1 MKKTLLA
8 IMSIVFLS
16 ASAFCASNQTD
27 ILTLFSSKS
36 KAENKIWVGTF
47 QLVFNDMKNNII
59 KHNIEF
65 LKEKPTK
72 ELKGLNSEEFSADML
87 NPESY
92 FTSYGETSPEAKEE
106 IKKAIFEKFKETS
119 DILDSMDWSKGMG
132 KYYAYA
138 MLKKEFEFLNEFD
151 KLEKSKFNNSKE
163 KYNFFGITKNSDKIL
178 DDNLA
183 VLFYNSDKDYAVRL
197 YTKNNDIVYLYRTDK
212 KDEFNKLFDEMQKQS
227 KKYKGNRFFLAQDTL
242 KIPNLNIKKERKYTE
257 LCNKQ
262 IKGTDIMFSDAI
274 ETVQLEL
281 DNKGGKVKSEAAIMT
296 KMAAL
301 PPMDDKA
308 KPRNFNFDKTFVMFL
323 IDKGK
328 TDPYLALR
336 VKDLKD
342 FTK

>member
-1 MKKTLLA
+1 MTELLMPAGSLEKMRYAFQYGADACYLGLADFSLRALRKGELIDENNLKEAVDIANSLNKKVYCTFNIFA
-8 IMSIVFLS
+8 YDD
-16 ASAFCASNQTD
+16 D
-27 ILTLFSSKS
+27 IKKL
-36 KAENKIWVGTF
+36 EEKIE
-47 QLVFNDMKNNII
+47 II
-59 KHNIEF
+59 KDASVHAVIISDF
-65 LKEKPTK
+65 
-72 ELKGLNSEEFSADML
+72 GI
-87 NPESY
+87 Y
-92 FTSYGETSPEAKEE
+92 RI
-106 IKKAIFEKFKETS
+106 IKKAILEKFNETS
-119 DILDSMDWSKGMG
+119 DIIDSMDWSRGLG

-163 KYNFFGITKNSDKIL
+163 KYDFFGITKNSDKIL

-183 VLFYNSDKDYAVRL
+183 VLFHNNDNDYAIRL

-212 KDEFNKLFDEMQKQS
+212 KDEFNKLFNEMQKQS

-262 IKGTDIMFSDAI
+262 IKGTDIIFSDAI

-281 DNKGGKVKSEAAIMT
+281 NNKGGKVKSEAAIMT
-296 KMAAL
+296 KMTAL
-301 PPMDDKA
+301 PPVDDKA
-308 KPRNFNFDKTFVMFL
+308 KPRNFDFDKTFVMFL

>member
-1 MKKTLLA
+1 MKKTLLTA
-8 IMSIVFLS
+8 LS
-16 ASAFCASNQTD
+16 VLLLSGAAFCASNKTD

-36 KAENKIWVGTF
+36 GADNKIWVGTF

-59 KHNIEF
+59 KHDIEF
-65 LKEKPTK
+65 LKEKQTK
-72 ELKGLNSEEFSADML
+72 ELKGLNKEEFNSDML

-92 FTSYGETSPEAKEE
+92 LTSYGETSPEAKEE
-106 IKKAIFEKFKETS
+106 IKKAIQEKFNETS
-119 DILDSMDWSKGMG
+119 DILDSMDWSRGYG

-138 MLKKEFEFLNEFD
+138 MLKKEFEFLTEFD

-163 KYNFFGITKNSDKIL
+163 KYDFFGITKDSDKTL
-178 DDNLA
+178 DDNVA
-183 VLFYNSDKDYAVRL
+183 VLFYNDKDDYAVRL
-197 YTKNNDIVYLYRTDK
+197 YTKNDDIVYLYRTDK
-212 KDEFNKLFDEMQKQS
+212 KDEFNKLFDKMQQQS

-242 KIPNLNIKKERKYTE
+242 KVPNLNIKDERKYTE

-274 ETVQLEL
+274 ETIQLEL
-281 DNKGGKVKSEAAIMT
+281 NNKGGKVKSEAAIMT

-308 KPRNFNFDKTFVMFL
+308 KPRNFDFDSTFVMFL

-328 TDPYLALR
+328 TNPYLALR